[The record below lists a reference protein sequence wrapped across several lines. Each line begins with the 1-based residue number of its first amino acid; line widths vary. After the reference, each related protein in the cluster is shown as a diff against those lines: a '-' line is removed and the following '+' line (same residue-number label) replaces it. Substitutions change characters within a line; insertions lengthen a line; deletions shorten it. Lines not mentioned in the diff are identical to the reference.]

1 MGDAVGAF
9 LLLAGAFFVLVASLG
24 LLRLPDVLMRMHAT
38 TKAGTLG
45 AGLVLVAAAVISAD
59 LAVAV
64 KATVVFLFLLLTAPV
79 AAHVL
84 GRAAYYDRVELWD
97 RTHHDDL
104 RGRYEE
110 TRIGTG
116 DPPLST
122 DEPTPERPRRAT
134 GS

>member
-1 MGDAVGAF
+1 MGEAIGAV

-45 AGLVLVAAAVISAD
+45 AGLVLVAVAVVSAD
-59 LAVAV
+59 MAVAV
-64 KATVVFLFLLLTAPV
+64 KAVVVFFFLLLTAPV

-104 RGRYEE
+104 RGRYDES
-110 TRIGTG
+110 GPG
-116 DPPLST
+116 T
-122 DEPTPERPRRAT
+122 DEPAP
-134 GS
+134 